1 MSGFKQDGS
10 ILGMLAIGNFD
21 GGIGDG
27 DVCGGRQPKLNE
39 AGNPL
44 LAPAYPSAVNER

>member
-1 MSGFKQDGS
+1 
-10 ILGMLAIGNFD
+10 MLAIGDFG

-27 DVCGGRQPKLNE
+27 NVGSGRQPQLDE

-44 LAPAYPSAVNER
+44 LAPSHPSAVNLR